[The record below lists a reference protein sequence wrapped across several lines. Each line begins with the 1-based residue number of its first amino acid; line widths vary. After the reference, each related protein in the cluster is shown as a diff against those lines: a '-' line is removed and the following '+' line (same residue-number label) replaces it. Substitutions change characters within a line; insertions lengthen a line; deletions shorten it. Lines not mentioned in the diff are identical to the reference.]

1 MDFTLRTIMISNA
14 WQQNP
19 NHNEFQIN
27 SFSSIETLRSAVYH
41 FILSVSS
48 SGIKVVLK
56 REMNKVCI
64 NNFNH
69 IWLLVWN
76 GNMDIQPIF
85 DYFSVI
91 IYVTDYVAKVEK
103 QTSEILKAVKK
114 PVSYTHLTLPTICSV

>member
-1 MDFTLRTIMISNA
+1 M
-14 WQQNP
+14 
-19 NHNEFQIN
+19 
-27 SFSSIETLRSAVYH
+27 YY

-56 REMNKVCI
+56 REINEVCI

-76 GNMDIQPIF
+76 GNMDIRPIF

-91 IYVTDYVAKVEK
+91 TYVTDYVAKAEK
-103 QTSEILKAVKK
+103 QTSEILKAVKQTK
-114 PVSYTHLTLPTICSV
+114 ERENVST